1 MKKEYLYWTDKQW
14 EALRRM
20 VGLNGS
26 LDVSLSIGKVR
37 LSKVSSHYEL
47 EYPTHIVT
55 LKKDVPPS
63 NTDLTYLRYMYNEYM
78 SI

>member
-1 MKKEYLYWTDKQW
+1 MYWADIQW

-20 VGLNGS
+20 VGLNGT
-26 LDVSLSIGKVR
+26 LGVSMSMGMVR

-47 EYPTHIVT
+47 KYPTHTVT
-55 LKKDVPPS
+55 LKKDVPPNS
-63 NTDLTYLRYMYNEYM
+63 TDLTYLRYMYNEYM